1 MKTFNVDS
9 QVIGLVAILSQY
21 KSLNPLSSAG
31 RMNSLLTS
39 QQISMKPGL
48 L

>member
-1 MKTFNVDS
+1 MKIFDVDS
-9 QVIGLVAILSQY
+9 QVIGSVAILSQY
-21 KSLNPLSSAG
+21 ESLNPLSSAG

>member
-1 MKTFNVDS
+1 MFNDDS
-9 QVIGLVAILSQY
+9 QVIGLVAILSQNEAF
-21 KSLNPLSSAG
+21 NPLSSAG

-39 QQISMKPGL
+39 KNISKKPGL